1 MGELAANNTGESP
14 TVITPRKVING
25 SVKGHFRQKLNKSD
39 EYKY

>member
-25 SVKGHFRQKLNKSD
+25 SAEGHFR
-39 EYKY
+39 